1 MNVFFIGKL
10 CNIGGCESFLYYLSK
25 IYKDFVVYYELT
37 ADPLQVQRLS
47 QNVEVRKW
55 NKEIIKCKRLFCNYA
70 QNMMDYCEAEEKIHI
85 VHCDYN
91 AVTFKPI
98 VHPKATKYISVSKRA
113 GQSFF
118 EHTGIKCEVVY
129 NIVPIEKKGLKK
141 KEGLNLISC
150 TRLTS
155 EKGGWRIDKLSEL
168 LDKHKVKY
176 TWTIYTNKN
185 VHFKSKNVIVKQQDL
200 NLNDEIEK
208 SSWLVQLS
216 DGEAYGL
223 SVVEAL
229 ILGTPVIITDLEV
242 FKELG
247 IEHGK
252 NACTIDMDVKNID
265 YELIK
270 NPPLVDY
277 EEPKST
283 WDKYL
288 SKKGTYNPNDLVE
301 VRVIKR
307 KLTDNYEGKSYLRGQ
322 TYKTPKH
329 RASYLEALGYIER
342 VE

>member
-1 MNVFFIGKL
+1 MNIFYIGKI

-25 IYKDFVVYYELT
+25 VFKDFIVYYGIDANPE
-37 ADPLQVQRLS
+37 QVKRLA

-55 NKEIIKCKRLFCNYA
+55 NGEELKCKRLFCNYA
-70 QNMMDYCEAEEKIHI
+70 QELMDHCETEEKIHI

-91 AVTFKPI
+91 AVKFKPI
-98 VHPKATKYISVSKRA
+98 THPNATKYFGVSQRA
-113 GQSFF
+113 CDSFY
-118 EHTGIKCEVVY
+118 EHTGIKCELVY

-168 LDKHKVKY
+168 LDKQKINY
-176 TWTIYTNKN
+176 TWTVYTNKN
-185 VHFKSKNVIVKQQDL
+185 VHFKSKNVIVKQQELDL
-200 NLNDEIEK
+200 YDEIEQ

-229 ILGTPVIITDLEV
+229 KLGTPVIITDLEV

-247 IEHGK
+247 IEHNK
-252 NACTIDMDVKNID
+252 NACVIDMDVTNID
-265 YELIK
+265 YDLIK
-270 NPPLVDY
+270 NPPKVEY
-277 EEPKST
+277 KEPKST
-283 WDKYL
+283 WNKYL
-288 SKKGTYNPNDLVE
+288 TNKSNYNPNDLVE
-301 VRVIKR
+301 VRVLKR
-307 KLTDNYEGKSYLRGQ
+307 KLTDNYEGKKFVRGD

-329 RASYLEALGYIER
+329 RASYLESLGYIER
-342 VE
+342 T